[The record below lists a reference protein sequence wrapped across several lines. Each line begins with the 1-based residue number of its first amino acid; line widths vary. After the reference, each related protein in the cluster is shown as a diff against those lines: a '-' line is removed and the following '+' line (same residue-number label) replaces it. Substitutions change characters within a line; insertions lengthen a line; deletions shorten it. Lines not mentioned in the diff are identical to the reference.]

1 MKLPSLKVS
10 IPLIFIG
17 WCVAGYQVFGKV
29 IFAYPAMWAVVG
41 AFFYGL
47 HVVTR
52 GSSDSA
58 ATASADKSST
68 GS

>member
-10 IPLIFIG
+10 IPLLFIV
-17 WCVAGYQVFGKV
+17 WCAAGYKTFGGV
-29 IFAYPAMWAVVG
+29 IFAYPVMWAVVG

-52 GSSDSA
+52 GSSDSS
-58 ATASADKSST
+58 TSGNKSST
-68 GS
+68 RS